1 MSGSV
6 KPSYPVLRA
15 RLSAVFDS
23 VRRGSVAA
31 DVGTDH
37 AHLPIALCLSDVC
50 PRVIASDVRDG
61 PVASARANIERYGLS
76 DRITVVKTDGL
87 LGIEA
92 YAPDDIL
99 ISGMGGELIVRILS
113 EARFVRVKGKR
124 LVLQPQTHPE
134 KVRKY
139 LLANGFSI
147 VCEKLALDDGDRL
160 YQIIVAEYDGEE
172 RTTKDSPEER
182 FTFLCGAPDMGQDEG
197 LYRLLLER
205 LAAVYERRIVGKQ
218 SAERSDGKDA
228 LSCDE
233 EMLTLLRR
241 ALFLEKVKDTEMEI

>member
-6 KPSYPVLRA
+6 KPSYPELRA

-23 VRRGSVAA
+23 VRHGSVVA

-61 PVASARANIERYGLS
+61 PIASARANIERYGLS

-87 LGIEA
+87 KGIEA
-92 YAPDDIL
+92 YAPDDVL

-113 EARFVRVKGKR
+113 EAAFIRAKGKR

-134 KVRKY
+134 EVRKY
-139 LLANGFSI
+139 LFLNGFSI
-147 VCEKLALDDGDRL
+147 VREKLALDDGDRL

-172 RTTKDSPEER
+172 RAIKDSAEER
-182 FTFLCGAPDMGQDEG
+182 FALLSGAPDMGQDKT

-205 LAAVYERRIVGKQ
+205 FAAVYERRIAGKQ
-218 SAERSDGKDA
+218 RAERQDGRNDA
-228 LSCDE
+228 ADDE
-233 EMLTLLRR
+233 EMLDLLKRS
-241 ALFLEKVKDTEMEI
+241 LFSEN

>member
-1 MSGSV
+1 MEGSE
-6 KPSYPVLRA
+6 KMNYPVLRA

-61 PVASARANIERYGLS
+61 PIASARLNIERYGLS

-87 LGIEA
+87 RGIEQ

-113 EARFVRVKGKR
+113 DASFVKAKGKR

-134 KVRKY
+134 EVRRY
-139 LLANGFSI
+139 LLMNGFSI
-147 VCEKLALDDGDRL
+147 VCERLALDDGDRL
-160 YQIIVAEYDGEE
+160 YQVIVAEYDGAS
-172 RTTKDSPEER
+172 RLLQDSAEER
-182 FTFLCGAPDMGQDEG
+182 FSLLCGEADLVRNRT

-205 LAAVYERRIVGKQ
+205 LHTVYERRVAGKR
-218 SAERSDGKDA
+218 SAERQSEDGA

-233 EMLTLLRR
+233 EMLALLKK
-241 ALFLEKVKDTEMEI
+241 ALDLEKERTVER